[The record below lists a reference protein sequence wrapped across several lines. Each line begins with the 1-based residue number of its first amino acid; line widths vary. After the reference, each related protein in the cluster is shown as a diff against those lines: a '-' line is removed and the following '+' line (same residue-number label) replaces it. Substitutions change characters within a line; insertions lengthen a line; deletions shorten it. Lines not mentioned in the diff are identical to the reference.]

1 MYKLLILNKGSS
13 VFAIQQSS
21 IYLFH
26 FTVNE
31 QEVLNN
37 IHLSVTCFLT
47 YKLFFRSS
55 RFIYKISLSFCLI
68 WTVLSMNA
76 VYVYRLRTI
85 YTAYIRM
92 KMFPCGLLTFFT

>member
-21 IYLFH
+21 ISLFQ

-37 IHLSVTCFLT
+37 IHLSVNCFLT
-47 YKLFFRSS
+47 YKLFFGRRVSYTKYHYRS
-55 RFIYKISLSFCLI
+55 
-68 WTVLSMNA
+68 V
-76 VYVYRLRTI
+76 
-85 YTAYIRM
+85 
-92 KMFPCGLLTFFT
+92 